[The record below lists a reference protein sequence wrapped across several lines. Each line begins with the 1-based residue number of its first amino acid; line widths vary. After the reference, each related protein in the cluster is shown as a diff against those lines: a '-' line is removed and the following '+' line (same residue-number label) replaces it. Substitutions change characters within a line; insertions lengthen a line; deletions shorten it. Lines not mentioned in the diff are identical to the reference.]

1 MYSKA
6 ESSSIRTAFWIKF
19 GQYMKPVPSASGFRV
34 NWPNYKTGIRD
45 IYFRMKAEQDF
56 ASIGIEIS
64 HKDEELQEL
73 YFMQFKEL
81 KNLLKNS
88 LNEEW
93 DWKLLS
99 ANEVGQSISK
109 IEIVLSGVNV
119 MEESDWPKIIAFL
132 KPRIIALDE
141 FWDNVKLGFEGL

>member
-1 MYSKA
+1 MYSRSEA
-6 ESSSIRTAFWIKF
+6 SRIRTEFWITF
-19 GQYMKPVPSASGFRV
+19 GQYMKPVPNAEGRKI
-34 NWPNYKTGIRD
+34 NWPNYRTGLKNV
-45 IYFRMKAEQDF
+45 YFRMKAEQDF
-56 ASIGIEIS
+56 ASIGIEIG

-88 LNEEW
+88 LGEEW
-93 DWKLLS
+93 EWKLHS
-99 ANEVGQSISK
+99 TNEVGQTVSK
-109 IEIVLSGVNV
+109 IEKVLPGVNV

-141 FWDNVKLGFEGL
+141 FWDNVKPGFED